1 MHFIL
6 MLVALFALLI
16 LGVPIAIALLI
27 SGVLGYMLTIGIDPG
42 MNALAQISYSDVN
55 SFVIIAIPLYIFMGQ
70 IMLKGEAGRDLFDF
84 AQRMTRRLPGGLVIA
99 AILASAIFAAISGS
113 STATAATIGSISIPE
128 MIKRGYD
135 KRMAA
140 GAVAVAGSLGILIPP
155 SISLILYSLVTG
167 ASVGKLFLAG
177 ILPGL
182 MLALL
187 FAVYTVARTA
197 GGSLA
202 PAASPTA
209 PAARGAET
217 GDEIPPL
224 TLGMLGSLAMIV
236 VVLGSIYAGLATPT
250 EAAAIGVA
258 YALVLT
264 FGVKRT
270 LDARLLGLATLDS
283 VKTSAM
289 ILMLIAGASVFGNTL
304 SLLRVPQ
311 DVASWLDSL
320 QLAQWQFLIAINVLY
335 LVLGMFM
342 DASAAILVTV
352 PILLPA
358 LQALN
363 IDLIWFGVILVINM
377 EIGAVTP
384 PVGMNLFVVQSLSD
398 DYTIT
403 DVLRGSLPYAL
414 MGLVGLALVIIFPQI
429 ALWLPSLTH

>member
-1 MHFIL
+1 MHFLL
-6 MLVALFALLI
+6 MLMALAALLI

-27 SGVLGYMLTIGIDPG
+27 SGVLGYMLTIGVDPG
-42 MNALAQISYSDVN
+42 MTALAQTSYADVN
-55 SFVIIAIPLYIFMGQ
+55 SFVIIAIPLYILMGQ

-128 MIKRGYD
+128 MIERGYD

-187 FAVYTVARTA
+187 FALYTVAATLRQSTRQSSPPA
-197 GGSLA
+197 GL
-202 PAASPTA
+202 PVVESPSH
-209 PAARGAET
+209 ET
-217 GDEIPPL
+217 LPM
-224 TLGMLGSLAMIV
+224 TWGMLGSLLMII

-258 YALVLT
+258 YALALT
-264 FGVKRT
+264 IIVKRT
-270 LDARLLGLATLDS
+270 LGPRLLGLATLDS

-311 DVASWLDSL
+311 DIASWLDSL
-320 QLAQWQFLIAINVLY
+320 QLAQWQFLIAINVVY

-358 LQALN
+358 LQALD

-398 DYTIT
+398 DYSIA
-403 DVLRGSLPYAL
+403 DVLLGSLPYAA

-429 ALWLPSLTH
+429 ALWLPSLTG

>member
-1 MHFIL
+1 MHFTL
-6 MLVALFALLI
+6 MIVALFALLI

-27 SGVLGYMLTIGIDPG
+27 SGVLGYMLAIGVGPG
-42 MNALAQISYSDVN
+42 MNALAQTSYADVH

-84 AQRMTRRLPGGLVIA
+84 AQRVTRRLPGGLAIA

-187 FAVYTVARTA
+187 FAFYTIARTA
-197 GGSLA
+197 GGPLGPAAGADRAA
-202 PAASPTA
+202 PATTTPDA
-209 PAARGAET
+209 PS
-217 GDEIPPL
+217 L
-224 TLGMLGSLAMIV
+224 TIGMLGSLAMIV

-258 YALVLT
+258 YALLLT
-264 FGVKRT
+264 IAVKRT
-270 LDARLLGLATLDS
+270 LGPRLLGLATLDS

-311 DVASWLDSL
+311 DVAGWLDSL

-398 DYTIT
+398 DYTIA

-414 MGLVGLALVIIFPQI
+414 MGLIGLALVIIFPQI
-429 ALWLPSLTH
+429 ALWLPSLTQ